1 MSQEVGT
8 WTGTQAVGWG
18 VCWNSLS
25 GAGNWHYLSETHL
38 CLPFPGCA
46 REMLRTAGHV
56 QSQGQQHR
64 SQHGAGG
71 HPDGPRRETDG
82 SGWGGAGERRRP
94 GTRARSGGHLS
105 WNPKHEKGQP
115 RQALREDPKIQTAGV
130 RDKGVPKL
138 LSSGP
143 SALGTA
149 PAGGRTQTSKRFK
162 ESLKERNPDGVPG
175 RVSRQTPQGRHR
187 GPPESMHSLLHN
199 AVPFQGG
206 ARQAEGWGESLPA
219 PSECRPTP
227 ADPRRRSDGGS

>member
-1 MSQEVGT
+1 
-8 WTGTQAVGWG
+8 
-18 VCWNSLS
+18 
-25 GAGNWHYLSETHL
+25 
-38 CLPFPGCA
+38 
-46 REMLRTAGHV
+46 MLRTAGHV

-187 GPPESMHSLLHN
+187 GPRVDAQSS
-199 AVPFQGG
+199 AQRG
-206 ARQAEGWGESLPA
+206 SLPGRCSA
-219 PSECRPTP
+219 GGGLGREPACSQRVQ
-227 ADPRRRSDGGS
+227 ADPRRPPQTVGRGELSLGHAGVAVRPRLSPQGRHGLVSTPSAQGSSES